1 MFWPSKLSTHL
12 FSLQAPDPIVK
23 IWDMGRGAEVCSMK
37 AHEGNILCMAFSL
50 DDCLL
55 CTVGYDKRRRVQIK
69 VWNVQELCVDAVST
83 NDDGVGGEGPKA
95 GGRIVWTAISG
106 RGAEDRNEA
115 GLVARQISD
124 FDIVKIKFSPFE
136 QQRLVSCGKENVRFW
151 RIKRGH
157 LPACPAILNEFSR
170 NTEFTDLAFESS
182 YGKLDDEESPKVVFV
197 STKQGTLVQVS
208 YYTRELLCVLRLHND
223 AINCVEVNEGFV
235 VTGSNDRFLRI
246 WPLDFSDYLLEAQ
259 NESPVVSASLSGDGL
274 KLLIGTSS
282 GSIGILDVVTHAYT
296 TALRSHTSRIAS
308 IASDPSPNGKEFATA
323 GDDGTIRIWDLE
335 SGSQR
340 YEFLSFKDPPTSLS
354 YHPSQHAIVCGF
366 QSGCIRLFD
375 IPTTSTL
382 QEYQQHRGA
391 VVQLLYRSDGKRL
404 YSAATCG
411 TICVYDV
418 SRDHQPMRMISVD
431 FPTDRIS
438 ISLSP
443 DSLLLAAASATPF
456 NVIIFDAETMN
467 VRRNLRKPATGGKA
481 WTLGN
486 PKINNQEAGEEEGL
500 DPEVQAR
507 SIFRDVMFTSPTV
520 LLAATSDEVVE
531 FRVTGLD
538 SSSSMDKWASEFL
551 QRSVPSTDAVSFAAP
566 LTPLQK
572 FTTCSRTGAFGFSV
586 VGEGSDEG
594 RFITVWNL
602 DKGRKRKE
610 EAFETERI
618 TGGKVLVRA
627 GPGGIISGS
636 DGGFWDAQI
645 FKEHF
650 TRITTLEISEKS
662 GKLISGDESG
672 AIFLWRISEKIL
684 SSKLEEPSETHQ
696 ASKSEFLPSFPAI
709 EESPVDMLMH
719 GGKGLVSTERGSEEE
734 DMKLDGPN
742 TVPLPSNAV
751 NGRLPESVTEDKGP
765 GYLELLRVWGHGAR
779 GKGKERFQWLQRQG
793 LLIYSVGSELA
804 MEEIESGTV
813 KYWGSITEVSSIG
826 YSPSRGLLAIGSR
839 GESPGEAKLS
849 VWAIMPE
856 SSIEEIGHVKGIEGL
871 IICISFSYDSSFIIA
886 VTSMDLSSRVY
897 VLEPDTMSIVK
908 SADTYDE
915 IYDVKP
921 LPSLGGGTRA
931 FVTGG
936 SGGVVF
942 WDLAEQQERKVQ
954 ALLEPCAPTVAIR
967 ALATG
972 KIDNVNVVSAGGGTE
987 GRLWI
992 IKARAN
998 EPITLISWTVGLKD
1012 ESIECLTMHG
1022 SIAVVG
1028 SSSAFW
1034 IFDMSAALSLEVPTL
1049 INSIP
1054 LASAPLAMQWD
1065 DALTDGVLALT
1076 DGSIWTYHLQ
1086 DYNLQSMV
1094 KLIAAP
1100 SSTTTK
1106 LAISN
1111 GQGSCPASNLIATTC
1126 DDSMSFQLWA
1136 LEHSTPI
1143 LQYLDPSLQASAVS
1157 FWPGK
1162 PLWVVCGQ
1170 KDGIISIIDLE
1181 GGEVKLVI
1189 EHEQRGGA
1197 EVTDFLWLGGD
1208 VLLSMNKEGKIFF
1221 DELKI
1226 VEEQLISSTKTVF
1239 IMGPEAYGLQGC
1251 EANPSRFTVLVRE
1264 GRGRDEFHVLAF
1276 EEMRQIADILVS
1288 EGAETGGYPVEGA
1301 LATFAPGNDSHVL
1314 VASNV
1319 TNGSILSSYDIN
1331 QIVTVST
1338 DARIHVHLCNLW
1350 DLAEMLLLLLLLNPD
1365 RTSPWATSY
1374 L

>member
-1 MFWPSKLSTHL
+1 M
-12 FSLQAPDPIVK
+12 
-23 IWDMGRGAEVCSMK
+23 
-37 AHEGNILCMAFSL
+37 
-50 DDCLL
+50 
-55 CTVGYDKRRRVQIK
+55 
-69 VWNVQELCVDAVST
+69 
-83 NDDGVGGEGPKA
+83 
-95 GGRIVWTAISG
+95 WTAISG
-106 RGAEDRNEA
+106 RGGEDKNEP

-170 NTEFTDLAFESS
+170 STEFTDVAFESS

-197 STKQGTLVQVS
+197 STNQGTLVQIS
-208 YYTRELLCVLRLHND
+208 YYTRELLCILRLHND

-259 NESPVVSASLSGDGL
+259 NESPVVSASLSSDGL

-282 GSIGILDVVTHAYT
+282 GSIGILDVVTHAYR

-308 IASDPSPNGKEFATA
+308 IASDPSSNGKEFATA

-340 YEFLSFKDPPTSLS
+340 YEFLSFKDPPTVLS
-354 YHPSQHAIVCGF
+354 YHPSQHAIACGF

-375 IPTTSTL
+375 IPTTLTL

-391 VVQLLYRSDGKRL
+391 VVQLLYRPDGKRL

-418 SRDHQPMRMISVD
+418 SRDHQPIRMISAD
-431 FPTDRIS
+431 FPTDCIS
-438 ISLSP
+438 VSLSP

-456 NVIIFDAETMN
+456 SVVIFDAETMN
-467 VRRNLRKPATGGKA
+467 LRRNLTKPTTGGKA
-481 WTLGN
+481 WAPTT
-486 PKINNQEAGEEEGL
+486 KIGNQEGGEEEVL
-500 DPEVQAR
+500 DPEVYAR
-507 SIFRDVMFTSPTV
+507 SIFRSVMFTDPTV

-531 FRVTGLD
+531 FRVTELD

-551 QRSVPSTDAVSFAAP
+551 QRSVPSTNAVSIAAP
-566 LTPLQK
+566 LTPLRK
-572 FTTCSRTGAFGFSV
+572 FTTCSRTGGFGFSA
-586 VGEGSDEG
+586 VGEGSDQG
-594 RFITVWNL
+594 RVIAVWNL
-602 DKGRKRKE
+602 NKGRKRRE
-610 EAFETERI
+610 EAFETEKV

-627 GPGGIISGS
+627 GPGGIKPGTE
-636 DGGFWDAQI
+636 GGLWDAQI

-650 TRITTLEISEKS
+650 IGITALEIAEKG

-672 AIFLWRISEKIL
+672 AIFLWRISDKIL
-684 SSKLEEPSETHQ
+684 CPKVEEPSEKHQ
-696 ASKSEFLPSFPAI
+696 ALDSEFLPNFPVV
-709 EESPVDMLMH
+709 EERPVDTLMH
-719 GGKGLVSTERGSEEE
+719 GDIGLVSIERDSEGEDIMIHGVSTIPVPINVVNERPLESVKEEE
-734 DMKLDGPN
+734 GLGD
-742 TVPLPSNAV
+742 
-751 NGRLPESVTEDKGP
+751 
-765 GYLELLRVWGHGAR
+765 LELLRVWGHGGP
-779 GKGKERFQWLQRQG
+779 GKGRERFQWLQKQG
-793 LLIYSVGSELA
+793 LLIYSVGSRLA
-804 MEEIESGTV
+804 MEEIESGTT
-813 KYWGSITEVSSIG
+813 KYWDSITGVSSIG
-826 YSPSRGLLAIGSR
+826 SSSSRGLLAVGSQ

-849 VWAIMPE
+849 VWAIGPGP
-856 SSIEEIGHVKGIEGL
+856 SIEEIGHVQGLEGE
-871 IICISFSYDSSFIIA
+871 ITCISFSYDNSFIIA
-886 VTSMDLSSRVY
+886 VASTDLSSRIY
-897 VLEPDTMSIVK
+897 VLEPDSMSILK

-915 IYDVKP
+915 IFEVKP
-921 LPSLGGGTRA
+921 LPSLEGGTRA

-936 SGGVVF
+936 SGGVLF
-942 WDLAEQQERKVQ
+942 WDLTEHQERKVQ
-954 ALLEPCAPTVAIR
+954 ALLEACAPTVQIR

-972 KIDNVNVVSAGGGTE
+972 KIDNVNVILAGGGTE

-998 EPITLISWTVGLKD
+998 EPITLISWTVGLED
-1012 ESIECLTMHG
+1012 ESVECLAMHG
-1022 SIAVVG
+1022 STAVVG
-1028 SSSAFW
+1028 SSSAVW
-1034 IFDMSAALSLEVPTL
+1034 IFDTSAALSMEVPTL

-1054 LASAPLAMQWD
+1054 LASPPLMMQWD
-1065 DALTDGVLALT
+1065 EALTDGVLALK

-1086 DYNLQSMV
+1086 EYTLQSMV

-1106 LAISN
+1106 LAMSN
-1111 GQGSCPASNLIATTC
+1111 GQGSCAASNLIATTC

-1197 EVTDFLWLGGD
+1197 EVTDFLWLGED

-1226 VEEQLISSTKTVF
+1226 VEEQVISSTKNVF
-1239 IMGPEAYGLQGC
+1239 IMGPGAYGLQGC
-1251 EANPSRFTVLVRE
+1251 ETNPSRFTVLVRE
-1264 GRGRDEFHVLAF
+1264 GQGRDEFHVLAF
-1276 EEMRQIADILVS
+1276 EETRQIADILVS
-1288 EGAETGGYPVEGA
+1288 EGAGTGDSVEGA
-1301 LATFAPGNDSHVL
+1301 LATFSPGNDSHVL
-1314 VASNV
+1314 IASNV
-1319 TNGSILSSYDIN
+1319 ANGSILSSYDIN
-1331 QIVTVST
+1331 QVVTVST
-1338 DARIHVHLCNLW
+1338 DVVRIHPTPLW
-1350 DLAEMLLLLLLLNPD
+1350 VLAD
-1365 RTSPWATSY
+1365 HVDS
-1374 L
+1374 